1 MSELVS
7 GSTPEG
13 TGGSAGG
20 TPSESDLP
28 ALQGL
33 GNAVDDPSDPESA
46 GPHAD
51 PAQDE
56 TLGGAPTGGDRS
68 ASDPMPDPAGS
79 TGG

>member
-13 TGGSAGG
+13 PGGSAGG

-28 ALQGL
+28 SLQGL
-33 GNAVDDPSDPESA
+33 GNAVDDPSDPEAA
-46 GPHAD
+46 GPNAD
-51 PAQDE
+51 PTQDE
-56 TLGGAPTGGDRS
+56 ALGDASSGGDRS